1 MDSSS
6 VASFLFAVVRC
17 TCNALRSFIRSLSIV
32 KDKNSF
38 LPIVAYSLLNLYVIG
53 SLDYI

>member
-1 MDSSS
+1 MDSPS

-32 KDKNSF
+32 EDKNSF